1 MIGTMDRTGI
11 LVFETPIGPCGLAWS
26 EAGLIGVSL
35 PEPDAA
41 AVRTRLS
48 RRYPEAIGSVPPP
61 AVEDAR
67 RRILALLAGE
77 AADLSHIPLDLDRV
91 GAFEQRIYAIARA
104 IPPGEVMTYGE
115 IAARVG
121 EPHAA
126 QAVGQAMGR
135 NPWPIV
141 VPCHRVVGSNGKLG
155 GFSARG
161 GGRTKLRILEI
172 EGALKP
178 EGLPLFAGR

>member
-1 MIGTMDRTGI
+1 MDRAGI
-11 LVFETPIGPCGLAWS
+11 LVFDTPIGPCGLAWTQ
-26 EAGLIGVSL
+26 AGLIGVSL

-41 AVRTRLS
+41 AVRARLQ
-48 RRYPEAIGSVPPP
+48 RRYPEATGGLPPP
-61 AVEDAR
+61 EVEDAR
-67 RRILALLAGE
+67 QRILALLSGE
-77 AADLSHIPLDLDRV
+77 AADLSPIALDLDRV

-115 IAARVG
+115 IASRVG
-121 EPHAA
+121 EPQAA
-126 QAVGQAMGR
+126 QAVGHAMGR

-161 GGRTKLRILEI
+161 GTRTKLRILEI

-178 EGLPLFAGR
+178 ESLPLFGGR